1 MTPYPVALPDFCCV
15 NRPLFLLP
23 ILLLLAAPRLAR
35 AQVVT
40 AGPDS
45 VAVSTTAAPIN
56 PPGMSR
62 PGKAALWGLIPGGG
76 QVYNR
81 DYWKV
86 PIVYAAVGGMAYMV
100 IFNNVRYRAFRQA
113 YQIRTDGDSTT
124 VDMGKYTANI
134 RTEATV
140 LRGQAFYR
148 RNRDLSIIG
157 TALVYGMTIAEALV
171 DAHLSTFT
179 ISDDLSLRAAPAMLP
194 QPGRFPTPGLG
205 LTLTVR

>member
-1 MTPYPVALPDFCCV
+1 V
-15 NRPLFLLP
+15 NRLLSFL
-23 ILLLLAAPRLAR
+23 ILLLLSTPRTGW

-45 VAVSTTAAPIN
+45 VAVSTAAAPIN
-56 PPGMSR
+56 PPGLSR
-62 PGKAALWGLIPGGG
+62 PSKAALWGLIPGGG
-76 QVYNR
+76 QVYNH

-86 PIVYAAVGGMAYMV
+86 PIVYAAVGGMAYLI
-100 IFNNVRYRAFRQA
+100 IFNNTRYNAFSKAYRYR
-113 YQIRTDGDSTT
+113 TDNDSTT
-124 VDMGKYTANI
+124 IDNGKFTANY
-134 RTEATV
+134 RSTTTL
-140 LRGQAFYR
+140 LRGRAFFR

-194 QPGRFPTPGLG
+194 QPGHLPTPGLG